1 MGTKN
6 RKNVSFFL
14 TAVLMAASFLFISS
28 TAAPAETVKYR
39 LSAYL
44 TDIGMVAVGDAK
56 GHMVGH
62 YMRRGLASSKMGKWP
77 PTATGGRLILPRA
90 SAPAWDIPYSLNDK
104 GIGQGRCG
112 IEQEQ

>member
-1 MGTKN
+1 MLKGREKQGN
-6 RKNVSFFL
+6 KKPEERILLSYGRFDGGKFSFH
-14 TAVLMAASFLFISS
+14 LFY
-28 TAAPAETVKYR
+28 AAPAETIKYR
-39 LSAYL
+39 VNAYL

-90 SAPAWDIPYSLNDK
+90 SALTWVFPIHL
-104 GIGQGRCG
+104 
-112 IEQEQ
+112 